1 MSKQTNPVGYKRK
14 RGYRIVSSLEE
25 VYRSVLGRD
34 NTVNKDIQVF
44 FTSTGPEDYPVFPQG
59 ISCKETHN
67 IVRLAN

>member
-1 MSKQTNPVGYKRK
+1 M
-14 RGYRIVSSLEE
+14 SSLEE